1 MATSKNESDKNILPV
16 MTNDLSWEIIQKYF
30 DDNLLVNHQLESYN
44 DFVLRKI
51 DEIIEGFNPIEIHH
65 QFMPEHDKFKFLMSI
80 YMSNPVLSRPMIY
93 EKDGSTKI
101 MTPNDARLRN
111 FSYSASLNVDI
122 EIKTM
127 SWDEEQDDYILE
139 TKKLNNINL
148 GKIPVMV
155 NSRYCVNHNNY
166 DMRNIN
172 HCRYDAGGYFIINGN
187 EKVIISQDRICEN
200 KTHVFVNNKQTAY
213 SLVAEIRSVAENK
226 FGVPKTTSLKM
237 SAKASQY
244 GRYIRVNIH
253 HIKQDI
259 PLFVLF
265 KALGIENDKE
275 IVEYIVHNTDKED
288 NQAIM
293 NELIGTID
301 EATGITCARDAL
313 EYLSKY
319 LHINGYPKEILNNK
333 PHRLN
338 ILRSILEKEFLPHV
352 GTDFKKKALYLGYM
366 TNKLIGCHLGIY
378 EMDDRD
384 SYINK
389 RVDTP
394 GVLLANLFRQYFGKM
409 VKDMRNMIQKEL
421 NTGSWKALGKFN
433 NLINKVN
440 VYKIIKSTVVESGLK
455 YALATGNW
463 GIKNNKNKQGV
474 AQVLNRM
481 TYNSTLSHL
490 RRINT
495 PIEKTGKL
503 VLPRKLHSTQWGFI
517 CPAEC
522 FDPDTPILLWNG
534 IIKKARDIVVGDY
547 LIDDKGNP
555 TRVKST
561 CSGFKDMYEVVPDK
575 RNFMNHTV
583 TDNHILTLKARN
595 HTRNPTKSNPL
606 HKFRWFD
613 KDSLSYKSKS
623 FHSKEDMEQF
633 KSNIDDVI
641 DITIEKYLT
650 LPSSVQTQ
658 LYLFKS
664 DGINW
669 EHKEVALDPYI
680 LGMWLGDG
688 SKCGYEF
695 ATADKELL
703 GKWIEWG
710 KDNDATITKGFKY
723 KYTISSTIN
732 NAHKEVSGQKNG
744 YKKTEK
750 GPLKKLLTQYN
761 LIHNK
766 HIPLDYL
773 VNDRT
778 TRLALLAGL
787 IDTDGHVRAN
797 GHEIRI
803 CQGERNYKIL
813 YDAEFLARSLG
824 FSCHVSDGICTY
836 SVNGEKRQ
844 RPYKELAI
852 TGANL
857 YEIPTVLPRKKLNR
871 FDNPTSIK
879 KCSSYLQSP
888 FNLVSIDVQ
897 PFVGWQVEGNGRFLL
912 GDMTTVHNTPEGSAI
927 GLVKNMS
934 VATNITIS
942 SNTSTV
948 REILNEPDSSI
959 VYFENGNVEIF
970 DDAVKVIVNG
980 DVIGICNNPVY
991 LYAKLKQAKRS
1002 GAVNVCTGVVWN
1014 IHRNE
1019 IHVNTEGGR
1028 CIRPLFVVDEK
1039 TNRLKFWEFLENCDG
1054 KKYTWTD
1061 LVLNGVI
1068 EFIDVEETNFIT
1080 IAVKEKDLT
1089 RGDKGTHKQPKYT
1102 HMEIHPS
1109 IILGVLAGS
1118 IPFSDHNQAP
1128 RNTYQCLDPNET
1140 VLLEN
1145 GQKVALKNVRIGDR
1159 VITFDPSTKL
1169 PKSSKVVHQYV
1180 RPTDKKI
1187 YEITTVSG
1195 RKIIATENHPFMTNE
1210 GWKRVEDFGDD
1221 TKIGIFMN
1229 PEPVSVKVS
1238 RDDLVFHKYV
1248 FSNRLEQQWGMEHTV
1263 AEAFEKEMCRLDMFP
1278 MELSDKR
1285 MPTWSRIIG
1294 KVYSSATMNMIGTM
1308 DMHVVF
1314 PSREDADAFERDV
1327 EYLGFDN
1334 KGKCEISG
1342 DGSVKMTY
1350 RESAFVCS
1358 VMVLCDKFQVPVWVE
1373 RGSLMMKREFLAGF
1387 LGGDG
1392 SGPSVEFLK
1401 QLRGLSNEFGIP
1413 ELTDDTMEQYFDQ
1426 IGWRYNIKKTMDI
1439 GKVVEYIKTRRHM
1452 PEDHKLVSDYDHWND
1467 TVEIEGYG
1475 LFLPIASM
1483 KEVENRNIA
1492 DITVEDE
1499 NHSFIAGSNFM
1510 SSNSAMAKQ
1519 AIGVYASNFRHR
1531 FDTMAHV
1538 LNYPQKPIVQTNI
1551 SRLIYAN
1558 EMPRGINA
1566 MVAIMT
1572 YTGFNQEDSVIL
1584 NKSAIDR
1591 GLFTSTFYRTYKE
1604 QCNKNHSNGEEEFF
1618 IKPNPQATKGIKPF
1632 NYDKLSD
1639 DGFVPENTFVDS
1651 GDIII
1656 GKCMPQKVDSVIVH
1670 KDTSISLKN
1679 NETGYIDKNCHGEK
1693 YFTAVNGDGY
1703 NFTKVRIRNTRVPTI
1718 GDKFSSYS
1726 AQKGTLGMYYGQ
1738 EEMPFTKDGM
1748 VPDIIMN
1755 PHAIPSRMTISQLM
1769 ECLMGKACT
1778 LKGSYGDATPFTDL
1792 SVEDVADELQAQG
1805 MERYGNEILYDP
1817 RTGEQIQT
1825 LVFFGPTFYQRLKHM
1840 TADKQHSRAAN
1851 GPLVN
1856 LTRQPAEGRAR
1867 EGGLRIGEM
1876 EVECNLAH
1884 GISSFLKERL
1894 VEMSD
1899 NYRIFTCKKCGL
1911 IANCNPEKDL
1921 WLCKSCK
1928 NTTQFAEFRIPYAAK
1943 LLMQELATMSI
1954 GMRFMAAN

>member
-1 MATSKNESDKNILPV
+1 MMTSKENLQSERMV
-16 MTNDLSWEIIQKYF
+16 MTNDLSWDIIQKYF
-30 DDNLLVNHQLESYN
+30 DDNVLVKHQLESYN

-65 QFMPEHDKFKFLMSI
+65 QYMPEHDKFKFLMSVF
-80 YMSNPVLSRPMIY
+80 MSNPVLSRPMIY

-111 FSYSASLNVDI
+111 FSYSAALNVDI
-122 EIKTM
+122 EINTS
-127 SWDEEQDDYILE
+127 SWDEEQQEYIVE
-139 TKKLNNINL
+139 NKKLNNINL

-166 DMRNIN
+166 DMKNIN

-226 FGVPKTTSLKM
+226 FGVPKTTSLKL
-237 SAKASQY
+237 SAKSSQY

-253 HIKQDI
+253 HIKQDV
-259 PLFVLF
+259 PLFILF

-275 IVEYIVHNTDKED
+275 IVEYIVYNTEKEQ
-288 NQAIM
+288 NQSIM

-301 EATGITCARDAL
+301 EASGITCARDAL

-319 LHINGYPKEILNNK
+319 LQINGYPKEILNNK

-352 GTDFKKKALYLGYM
+352 GTDFRKKALYLGHM
-366 TNKLIGCHLGIY
+366 TNKLLGCHIGIY

-421 NTGSWKALGKFN
+421 NTGSWKAMGKFN

-440 VYKIIKSTVVESGLK
+440 VYKIIKSTVIESGLK

-503 VLPRKLHSTQWGFI
+503 VQPRKLHSTQWG
-517 CPAEC
+517 
-522 FDPDTPILLWNG
+522 
-534 IIKKARDIVVGDY
+534 
-547 LIDDKGNP
+547 
-555 TRVKST
+555 
-561 CSGFKDMYEVVPDK
+561 
-575 RNFMNHTV
+575 
-583 TDNHILTLKARN
+583 
-595 HTRNPTKSNPL
+595 
-606 HKFRWFD
+606 
-613 KDSLSYKSKS
+613 
-623 FHSKEDMEQF
+623 
-633 KSNIDDVI
+633 
-641 DITIEKYLT
+641 
-650 LPSSVQTQ
+650 
-658 LYLFKS
+658 
-664 DGINW
+664 
-669 EHKEVALDPYI
+669 YI
-680 LGMWLGDG
+680 
-688 SKCGYEF
+688 
-695 ATADKELL
+695 
-703 GKWIEWG
+703 
-710 KDNDATITKGFKY
+710 
-723 KYTISSTIN
+723 
-732 NAHKEVSGQKNG
+732 
-744 YKKTEK
+744 
-750 GPLKKLLTQYN
+750 
-761 LIHNK
+761 
-766 HIPLDYL
+766 
-773 VNDRT
+773 
-778 TRLALLAGL
+778 
-787 IDTDGHVRAN
+787 
-797 GHEIRI
+797 
-803 CQGERNYKIL
+803 
-813 YDAEFLARSLG
+813 
-824 FSCHVSDGICTY
+824 
-836 SVNGEKRQ
+836 
-844 RPYKELAI
+844 
-852 TGANL
+852 
-857 YEIPTVLPRKKLNR
+857 
-871 FDNPTSIK
+871 
-879 KCSSYLQSP
+879 CSS
-888 FNLVSIDVQ
+888 
-897 PFVGWQVEGNGRFLL
+897 E
-912 GDMTTVHNTPEGSAI
+912 TPEGSAI

-934 VATNITIS
+934 VAANITIA
-942 SNTSTV
+942 SNTTTV
-948 REILNEPDSSI
+948 REILNEQDSR
-959 VYFENGNVEIF
+959 VKFFENGNINIF
-970 DDAVKVIVNG
+970 DEAVKVIVNG
-980 DVIGICNNPVY
+980 DIIGVCQDPFT
-991 LYAKLKQAKRS
+991 LYNKLKQAKKS
-1002 GAVNVCTGVVWN
+1002 GAINVCTGVVWN

-1019 IHVNTEGGR
+1019 IHINTEGGR
-1028 CIRPLFVVDEK
+1028 CVRPLFVVDEK
-1039 TNRLKFWEFLENCDG
+1039 QNRLKFWDYLADLQGEHKHF
-1054 KKYTWTD
+1054 TWTD

-1068 EFIDVEETNFIT
+1068 EFIDVEETNFMM
-1080 IAVKEKDLT
+1080 IAVKEKELT
-1089 RGDKGTHKQPKYT
+1089 RGDKGTHKQPRYT

-1109 IILGVLAGS
+1109 LILGVLAGS

-1140 VLLEN
+1140 VLMED
-1145 GQKVALKNVRIGDR
+1145 GRKVALKNIRIGDR
-1159 VITFDPSTKL
+1159 VVTFDPKTKL
-1169 PKSSKVVHQYV
+1169 PKISKVVFQYV
-1180 RPTDKKI
+1180 RPTNKNI

-1210 GWKRVEDFGDD
+1210 GWKRVEDFGAN
-1221 TKIGIFMN
+1221 TKIGIYMN
-1229 PEPVSVKVS
+1229 PEPVSTKVPN
-1238 RDDLVFHKYV
+1238 DYLILHKYT
-1248 FSNRLEQQWGMEHTV
+1248 FANKLENQWGMDYTM
-1263 AEAFEKEMCRLDMFP
+1263 AEAYEKELNRMGMFP
-1278 MELSDKR
+1278 LNISNRK
-1285 MPTWSRIIG
+1285 MPIWARIIG
-1294 KVYSSATMNMIGTM
+1294 KIYSSAVMNMLGTM
-1308 DMHVVF
+1308 DIHIEF
-1314 PSREDADAFERDV
+1314 PSREDAIVFDNDV
-1327 EYLGFDN
+1327 SSLGFEI
-1334 KGKCEISG
+1334 KGKYEMLT
-1342 DGSVKMTY
+1342 DGSVKLSY
-1350 RESAFVCS
+1350 RESAFVGM
-1358 VMVLCDKFQVPVWVE
+1358 VMALCDKFQIPSWIE
-1373 RGSLMMKREFLAGF
+1373 LGSIMMQREFLAGF
-1387 LGGDG
+1387 LGGNG
-1392 SGPSVEFLK
+1392 KGPSVEFIN
-1401 QLRGLSNEFGIP
+1401 QLVKLGEQFGVL
-1413 ELTDDTMEQYFDQ
+1413 ELNDKTIEHYFDT
-1426 IGWRYNIKKTMDI
+1426 IGWRYNIKKTVEI
-1439 GKVVEYIKTRRHM
+1439 GGIMEYVKARRRTCHDNSM
-1452 PEDHKLVSDYDHWND
+1452 VSDLD
-1467 TVEIEGYG
+1467 TWQRTIVTDGYG
-1475 LFLPIASM
+1475 LFVPIASI
-1483 KEVENRNIA
+1483 KEVHNRDIA

-1551 SRLIYAN
+1551 SKLIYAN

-1618 IKPNPQATKGIKPF
+1618 IKPNPQSTKGIKPF
-1632 NYDKLSD
+1632 NYDKLNE

-1651 GDIII
+1651 GDIIV
-1656 GKCMPQKVDSVIVH
+1656 GKCMPQKIESVIVH

-1679 NETGYIDKNCHGEK
+1679 NESGFIDKNCYGEK

-1738 EEMPFTKDGM
+1738 EEMPFTKDGI

-1792 SVEDVADELQAQG
+1792 TVEDVADELQAQG

-1817 RTGEQIQT
+1817 RTGEQIHT
-1825 LVFFGPTFYQRLKHM
+1825 LVFIGPTFYQRLKHM

-1851 GPLVN
+1851 GPIVQ

-1911 IANCNPEKDL
+1911 IANCNPEQDL

-1928 NTTQFAEFRIPYAAK
+1928 NTTHFAEFRIPYAAK

-1954 GMRFMAAN
+1954 GMRFMAAS